1 MNETDFIRRTNSD
14 YLEVK
19 ENQDI
24 YLTINIMRNL
34 GNNIS
39 IDMITLLNSGL
50 YDIQGSV
57 SIEVI
62 LHKSSSY
69 CNE

>member
-1 MNETDFIRRTNSD
+1 MKTNGD

-24 YLTINIMRNL
+24 YLTIKIMQNL

-39 IDMITLLNSGL
+39 IDMITLLNAGL